1 MYDHRRGESGILL
14 KEKKGRAMKW
24 KIRGGQWINLMFLL
38 CAVHGCE
45 SDRSPEFDPGKFLS
59 SNTVKTMQ
67 LTSDGF
73 EAGKTIDAKYTVEGA
88 DVSPPL
94 SWSQVPD
101 GTKSFALICDDPDA
115 PSPENPADEPWVHWV
130 IFNIP
135 ADRTGLPE
143 NAGRAAET
151 PAVPGAKQGH
161 NSWTSD
167 NLGYRGPAPPPGSG
181 PHRYF
186 FKLYALDT
194 KLERDAGISKAELLK
209 AISGHVLGEGELIGV
224 YER

>member
-1 MYDHRRGESGILL
+1 MISL
-14 KEKKGRAMKW
+14 
-24 KIRGGQWINLMFLL
+24 LL
-38 CAVHGCE
+38 CVVHGCE
-45 SDRSPEFDPGKFLS
+45 PNQPEAPELLKSPTT
-59 SNTVKTMQ
+59 NTVKTMK

-94 SWSQVPD
+94 SWSEGPD
-101 GTKSFALICDDPDA
+101 GTQSFALICDDPDA
-115 PSPENPADEPWVHWV
+115 PSAKNPADEPWVHWI

-135 ADRTGLPE
+135 ADSTSLPE
-143 NAGRAAET
+143 HVARDPEPAAI
-151 PAVPGAKQGH
+151 AGAKQGH
-161 NSWTSD
+161 NSWPSD

-194 KLERDAGISKAELLK
+194 MLELDSGISKAELLK
-209 AISGHVLGEGELIGV
+209 AISGHVLGEGELMGV